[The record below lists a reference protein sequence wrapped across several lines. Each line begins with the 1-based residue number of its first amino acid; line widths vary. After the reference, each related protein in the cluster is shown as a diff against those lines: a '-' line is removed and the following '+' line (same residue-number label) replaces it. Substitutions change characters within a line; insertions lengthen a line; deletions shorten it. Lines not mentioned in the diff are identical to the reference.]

1 MCLTGVNN
9 NPPLPPTTLTGVKR
23 ASPLPTII
31 TLPDT
36 DDEDL
41 FPSSPSPS
49 PSPSTTSQKRLKQ
62 STTANEKESALKK
75 NKGTIIDLTADDP
88 DLFPPSAAADDDDEK
103 QWKDRKE
110 WNAMVRDDEHAMRNL
125 KYRKTYWTNGKLL
138 FPPNLLKELE
148 IWKEIVL
155 VSPCPVNFEAL
166 ETVMNMHKEFVHI
179 TNRGERYLKSYKAL
193 GGWTKREDC
202 NEKVMA
208 KWKRFDELKSKF
220 G

>member
-23 ASPLPTII
+23 APPLPTII

-62 STTANEKESALKK
+62 STTANEKESALKM

-110 WNAMVRDDEHAMRNL
+110 WNAMVRDDERAMRNL

-155 VSPCPVNFEAL
+155 VRPCPVNFEAL

-179 TNRGERYLKSYKAL
+179 TNRGERMLKSYKAL